1 MFVLRLTQDD
11 LLEPESRSRRP
22 ESVEWVVCVR
32 IVCIMKR
39 ITIIFI
45 LVVVAVVAVFSLSYQ
60 RKFFVFSSDDAGKN
74 FDSINFLVLG
84 KTGKVIG
91 WNFAPDLADSI
102 FLVNYVPKIGV
113 VNLIS
118 LPRDLYVNIGGEQ
131 FKLNEIIKRNK
142 INEFLKDNL
151 VEMTGIKTDRYVVI
165 DVDFVKQTVDDL
177 GGIEV
182 NLPSPAVDWASGYTM
197 SVGNH
202 HLTGEDVV
210 WLVRNRYSSEGDFFR
225 EKNQHAVIK
234 AIFEKYKNLGYFEK
248 AKFVFKALPL
258 LAQLEGNIN
267 PQEFLTPAFNV
278 SNLRFNDV
286 VFDFSTEILKSSG
299 VVVPV
304 GTSSTSTAYILVP
317 RAGQNNYSELKDFI
331 QSKIE
336 R

>member
-1 MFVLRLTQDD
+1 MNKKVAAIF
-11 LLEPESRSRRP
+11 LL
-22 ESVEWVVCVR
+22 
-32 IVCIMKR
+32 IVIV
-39 ITIIFI
+39 I
-45 LVVVAVVAVFSLSYQ
+45 LAVFSLKFQ
-60 RKFFVFSSDDAGKN
+60 RKFFVFSNGDVPASPSEGI
-74 FDSINFLVLG
+74 SFLVLG

-91 WNFAPDLADSI
+91 WNFSPDLADSV

-113 VNLIS
+113 INLIS

-142 INEFLKDNL
+142 INEFLSGNL

-165 DVDFVKQTVDDL
+165 DVDFVKQVIDDL

-182 NLPSPAVDWASGYTM
+182 NLSSPAVDWASGYTM
-197 SVGNH
+197 QAGDR

-234 AIFEKYKNLGYFEK
+234 SIFEKYKNLGHFDK
-248 AKFVFKALPL
+248 AKFVFKTMPL
-258 LAQLEGNIN
+258 LAQLDGNIN
-267 PQEFLTPAFNV
+267 PQEFLIPAFNV
-278 SNLRFNDV
+278 NNLRFNDV
-286 VFDFSTEILKSSG
+286 VFDFSTGILQNSE
-299 VVVPV
+299 VVVPA

-317 RAGQNNYSELKDFI
+317 RAGQENYSELKGFI

>member
-1 MFVLRLTQDD
+1 
-11 LLEPESRSRRP
+11 
-22 ESVEWVVCVR
+22 
-32 IVCIMKR
+32 MKR
-39 ITIIFI
+39 VAVIFI
-45 LVVVAVVAVFSLSYQ
+45 LLVVIILVVFSLKFE
-60 RKFFVFSSDDAGKN
+60 RTFFVFSSGNESKDFSEGI
-74 FDSINFLVLG
+74 SFLVLG

-91 WNFAPDLADSI
+91 WNFAPDLADAI

-118 LPRDLYVNIGGEQ
+118 LPRDLYINVGSEQ

-142 INEFLKDNL
+142 ISEFLSDDL
-151 VEMTGIKTDRYVVI
+151 VKMTGIKTNRYVVI
-165 DVDFVKQTVDDL
+165 DVDFVKQVVDDL
-177 GGIEV
+177 GGVEV
-182 NLPSPAVDWASGYTM
+182 NLPSPAVDWVSGYTM
-197 SVGNH
+197 PAGNH
-202 HLTGEDVV
+202 HLTGEEVV

-234 AIFEKYKNLGYFEK
+234 SMFEKYKNLGYFEK
-248 AKFVFKALPL
+248 TKFIFKILPL
-258 LAQLEGNIN
+258 FAQLEGNIN

-278 SNLRFNDV
+278 KNLRFNDII
-286 VFDFSTEILKSSG
+286 FDFSTGILQSSG

>member
-1 MFVLRLTQDD
+1 MNRK
-11 LLEPESRSRRP
+11 
-22 ESVEWVVCVR
+22 VVV
-32 IVCIMKR
+32 
-39 ITIIFI
+39 IFI
-45 LVVVAVVAVFSLSYQ
+45 LLVVVIVAVFSLRFQ
-60 RKFFVFSSDDAGKN
+60 RTFFVFSSGNGNKDASEG
-74 FDSINFLVLG
+74 INFLVLG

-118 LPRDLYVNIGGEQ
+118 LPRDLYVNIGNEQ

-142 INEFLKDNL
+142 INEFLKGNL

-165 DVDFVKQTVDDL
+165 DVDFVKQVVDDL

-182 NLPSPAVDWASGYTM
+182 NLPSPAIDWASGYTM
-197 SVGNH
+197 PTGNR

-234 AIFEKYKNLGYFEK
+234 SIFEKYKNLGYFEK

-267 PQEFLTPAFNV
+267 VQEFLTPAFNV
-278 SNLRFNDV
+278 SNLRFNDI
-286 VFDFSTEILKSSG
+286 VFDFSTEILQSSG

>member
-1 MFVLRLTQDD
+1 MNKKVAAIF
-11 LLEPESRSRRP
+11 LL
-22 ESVEWVVCVR
+22 
-32 IVCIMKR
+32 IVIV
-39 ITIIFI
+39 I
-45 LVVVAVVAVFSLSYQ
+45 LAVFSLKFQ
-60 RKFFVFSSDDAGKN
+60 RKFFVFSNGDVPASPSEGI
-74 FDSINFLVLG
+74 SFLVLG

-91 WNFAPDLADSI
+91 WNFSPDLADSV

-113 VNLIS
+113 INLIS

-142 INEFLKDNL
+142 INEFLSGDL

-165 DVDFVKQTVDDL
+165 DVDFVKQVIDDL

-182 NLPSPAVDWASGYTM
+182 NLSSPAVDWASGYTM
-197 SVGNH
+197 QAGDR

-234 AIFEKYKNLGYFEK
+234 SIFEKYKNLGHFDK
-248 AKFVFKALPL
+248 AKFVFKTMPL
-258 LAQLEGNIN
+258 LAQLDGNIN
-267 PQEFLTPAFNV
+267 PQEFLIPAFNV
-278 SNLRFNDV
+278 NNLRFNDV
-286 VFDFSTEILKSSG
+286 VFDFSTGILQNSE
-299 VVVPV
+299 VVVPA

-317 RAGQNNYSELKDFI
+317 RAGQENYSELKGFI

>member
-1 MFVLRLTQDD
+1 MNKKVAAIF
-11 LLEPESRSRRP
+11 LL
-22 ESVEWVVCVR
+22 
-32 IVCIMKR
+32 IVIV
-39 ITIIFI
+39 I
-45 LVVVAVVAVFSLSYQ
+45 LAVFSLKFQ
-60 RKFFVFSSDDAGKN
+60 RKFFVFSNGDVPASPSEGI
-74 FDSINFLVLG
+74 SFLVLG

-91 WNFAPDLADSI
+91 WNFSPDLADSV

-113 VNLIS
+113 INLIS

-142 INEFLKDNL
+142 INEFLSGNL

-165 DVDFVKQTVDDL
+165 DVDFVKQVIDDL

-182 NLPSPAVDWASGYTM
+182 NLSSPAVDWASGYTM
-197 SVGNH
+197 QAGDR

-234 AIFEKYKNLGYFEK
+234 SIFEKYKNLGHFDK
-248 AKFVFKALPL
+248 AKFVFKTMPL
-258 LAQLEGNIN
+258 LAQLDGNIN
-267 PQEFLTPAFNV
+267 PQEFLIPAFNV
-278 SNLRFNDV
+278 NNLRFNDV
-286 VFDFSTEILKSSG
+286 VFDFSTGILQSSE
-299 VVVPV
+299 VVVPA

-317 RAGQNNYSELKDFI
+317 RAGQENYSELKGFI